1 MGTASRGGK
10 SGSHRVEQTTG
21 QGIFSA
27 PVSNAEALDTF
38 LAQIPQE
45 HQILASVTSN
55 MASGFVLLDCQ
66 ERITFMNARVEDLL
80 GLEAGALRDRV
91 GVDFRKQLLALAAD
105 PHLAEEELDRV
116 WANADEVVADL
127 ALAHEA
133 VRWLRVRS
141 FPVRDEP
148 GDLLGWGMLLDDVTP
163 ERASEKTK
171 SEALARAA
179 HELKTPLAVI
189 KGSATT
195 LLANSQR
202 WDPAA
207 QREMLQLIDEQCD
220 QLHELVNALLDVW
233 RLDAGLLPAHP
244 TLIRLP
250 ELLEPFV
257 ARWQSLAA
265 QQRILLRL
273 PADLPCLIADRS
285 RLEQALNHVLDNAVK
300 YAGMSGEITIAA
312 AAGDEKMEI
321 SVADQGRGLKPEYLG
336 RIFDRFYRVLD
347 EGEHIPGSG
356 MGLAVARAIVQA
368 HGGSIWAESAGP
380 GQGVTIRMSIPLTA
394 HRLAPASGA
403 VRSSSGPLS
412 GPLTLPAESLRHNRQ
427 SDKPA
432 ILIVDGDPGIVR
444 YVRANLEAQ
453 HYRVFSA
460 VDDSQAFRLVE
471 REEPDLILIDAGAP
485 GMDGFDLLARLREF
499 STVPVMMLSA
509 QRSEDECVRA
519 LDLGAVDYLSKPFG
533 IQELLARVRVA
544 LRRSERM
551 DQRSPQSTVF
561 SAGDLMIDFAQR
573 QVWRAGREV
582 QLSRT
587 EYKLLTVLAQHAGM
601 VLTHEL
607 LLEKVWG
614 PGYNREMDFIWVYIR
629 RVRRK
634 IEPDPSQPQ
643 YILTVPGVGYKLVRL
658 PNS

>member
-1 MGTASRGGK
+1 MGTASRGRR
-10 SGSHRVEQTTG
+10 SGANRVEQTTG

-27 PVSNAEALDTF
+27 PGSNAESLGSIF
-38 LAQIPQE
+38 VQLPRE

-66 ERITFMNARVEDLL
+66 ERITYMNARVEDLL
-80 GLEAGALRDRV
+80 GLETGALLDRAA
-91 GVDFRKQLLALAAD
+91 GDFRKQLLALAVD

-116 WANADEVVADL
+116 WTNADEVVADL

-148 GDLLGWGMLLDDVTP
+148 GDLLGWGMLLDDVTL

-171 SEALARAA
+171 SEALALAA

-233 RLDAGLLPAHP
+233 RLDVGLLPVHL
-244 TLIRLP
+244 TLVRLP

-257 ARWQSLAA
+257 ARWQSLSA
-265 QQRILLRL
+265 QQHILLRL
-273 PADLPCLIADRS
+273 PADLPCLMADRS
-285 RLEQALNHVLDNAVK
+285 RLEQALSHVLDNAVK
-300 YAGMSGEITIAA
+300 YAASGEIAIAA
-312 AAGDEKMEI
+312 AAGDGRMEI
-321 SVADQGRGLKPEYLG
+321 SVADQGRGLKAEYLE
-336 RIFDRFYRVLD
+336 RIFDRFYRVLG

-356 MGLAVARAIVQA
+356 MGLAVAKAIVQA

-380 GQGVTIRMSIPLTA
+380 GQGVTIRITMPLTA
-394 HRLAPASGA
+394 HRPAPA
-403 VRSSSGPLS
+403 RSSSGSLS
-412 GPLTLPAESLRHNRQ
+412 GTLSLPAESPRTRQ

-432 ILIVDGDPGIVR
+432 ILIVDNDPGIVR

-460 VDDSQAFRLVE
+460 VDGSQAFQLVE
-471 REEPDLILIDAGAP
+471 REPPDLMLIDVGAP

-499 STVPVMMLSA
+499 STMPVMMLSA

-544 LRRSERM
+544 LRPGERIA
-551 DQRSPQSTVF
+551 QRSAQSMVF
-561 SAGDLMIDFAQR
+561 TGGDLVIDFAQR
-573 QVWRAGREV
+573 QVWLAGREV

-643 YILTVPGVGYKLVRL
+643 YILTVPGVGYKLAR
-658 PNS
+658 PAQ